1 MPSGIDATVN
11 RGLSSHFVAHL
22 PGPRWLKTLLGC
34 VVFAMAAVRWWTL
47 IVLQLKR
54 RRPRVG
60 APNLLEG
67 NKNPCTFSSQDVE
80 FLAKQPQV
88 NPYDLLGIGKSA
100 SASEVQQLP
109 THNFATLPSIFLW
122 WRQWRWWRN
131 QESVAKMLDFR
142 LARLIEI
149 SACNG
154 IQIKIP
160 GQELSFMKLDE
171 FCILDLAWGV
181 VRNVRTRCPRLPR
194 PLCFVGAWKLRK
206 Q

>member
-122 WRQWRWWRN
+122 
-131 QESVAKMLDFR
+131 
-142 LARLIEI
+142 
-149 SACNG
+149 
-154 IQIKIP
+154 
-160 GQELSFMKLDE
+160 
-171 FCILDLAWGV
+171 
-181 VRNVRTRCPRLPR
+181 
-194 PLCFVGAWKLRK
+194 
-206 Q
+206 